1 MDRAGLGQ
9 QSGGDP
15 VTSSPKPGG
24 RLTHDAPV
32 SWLATYRIMLPADY
46 DMRIIRERVRTRG
59 SALDDRDGL
68 QLKAYLIREAGL
80 DGASVNMY
88 APFYLWSDAAAMA
101 AFHWKGGGFEGI
113 VRDFGRP
120 EVHTWLPVAAA
131 SGSLPIVDA
140 RVATTLSSSVGSDL
154 PTAAGAL
161 SNLVDRLTGQ
171 PGVAWAAAG
180 IDPRTWQSVLF
191 AIGDPTMEA
200 PGDRWQVLHVSAP
213 ARRTPH

>member
-1 MDRAGLGQ
+1 
-9 QSGGDP
+9 
-15 VTSSPKPGG
+15 
-24 RLTHDAPV
+24 
-32 SWLATYRIMLPADY
+32 
-46 DMRIIRERVRTRG
+46 
-59 SALDDRDGL
+59 
-68 QLKAYLIREAGL
+68 
-80 DGASVNMY
+80 MY

-213 ARRTPH
+213 ARPTGLPVLLAGRGRTGYGPPSANGALSMASVSDSAALSASATGCSDSAG